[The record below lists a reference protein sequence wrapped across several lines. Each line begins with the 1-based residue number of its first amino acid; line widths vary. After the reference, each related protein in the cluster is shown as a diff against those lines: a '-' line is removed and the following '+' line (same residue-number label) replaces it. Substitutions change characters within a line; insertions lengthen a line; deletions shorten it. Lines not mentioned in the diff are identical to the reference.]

1 MTEATAPR
9 VNRAR
14 LELLKTRIAIIL
26 DRSSSMASM
35 KAEARD
41 VFNKQVETI
50 QQGQAGVDT
59 KVSLVTFSTS
69 VDEPTIWNR
78 PVSEIRP
85 LADADYVPN
94 GMTALYDAI
103 GFTIGKLQELP
114 EASNDDTSFLL
125 IIITDGGEN
134 NSRKF
139 KPTEVASQLKEL
151 QDSDRWTITYLGS
164 NQDLTKVQADLGLR
178 SANMLTFDSN
188 SQQGM
193 RNLSNAAVGGTAMYM
208 SARSDG
214 ESNVGAVYN
223 TSGGDAILDAD
234 ELAKTAGQTDDKVE
248 AKNDTNSEA

>member
-26 DRSSSMASM
+26 DRSSSMGSM
-35 KAEARD
+35 KDEARD

-59 KVSLVTFSTS
+59 KVSLVTFSTT
-69 VDEPTIWNR
+69 VDEPMIWNR

-85 LADADYVPN
+85 LADADYQPS

-103 GFTIGKLQELP
+103 GSTIDKLQELP

-125 IIITDGGEN
+125 IIITDGDEN
-134 NSRKF
+134 NSHKYEP
-139 KPTEVASQLKEL
+139 KQVASKLKEL
-151 QDSDRWTITYLGS
+151 QETDRWTITYLGS

-178 SANMLTFDSN
+178 SANMLSYDSS

-193 RNLSNAAVGGTAMYM
+193 RNLSNAAVGGTAMFM

-214 ESNVGAVYN
+214 ESNVGAVYD

-234 ELAKTAGQTDDKVE
+234 ELAKAETQSGDITG
-248 AKNDTNSEA
+248 NSDSVVKE